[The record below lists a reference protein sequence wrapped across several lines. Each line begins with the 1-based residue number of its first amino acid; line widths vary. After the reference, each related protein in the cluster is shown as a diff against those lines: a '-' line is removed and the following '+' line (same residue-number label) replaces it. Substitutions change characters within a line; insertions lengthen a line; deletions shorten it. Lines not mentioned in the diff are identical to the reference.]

1 MRYHARVA
9 PTKHQP
15 GRAREDHNHPVIAW
29 RREILEKAGY
39 DAERAERIA
48 QSDADLHVAVRM
60 LEQGCTPELAEQ
72 ILV

>member
-1 MRYHARVA
+1 MA
-9 PTKHQP
+9 PTKQTAP
-15 GRAREDHNHPVIAW
+15 RAREDVQDVVYQW

-39 DAERAERIA
+39 DAEQSERIA

-60 LEQGCTPELAEQ
+60 LEQGCAPELAER